1 MVLSCAKTPQ
11 EETLHM
17 SGNTNATSS
26 MHVKTRHCVKVDV
39 EIEARTQN
47 VAMER
52 KDVAGNAAP
61 CAITGGEYKACE
73 DHALKLVHPADSH
86 GLGQPYVQE
95 SQITRLANAT
105 DYVTP
110 HTTTGGNGKPIGHA
124 SNQASGGHIQAAN
137 SEQARGEEVL
147 VKQASSTACSS
158 DILKHI
164 KA

>member
-1 MVLSCAKTPQ
+1 MQTPQ

-124 SNQASGGHIQAAN
+124 SSKMLQKMSRHAPSLVMKIRPVEATSRRPTVNKRGGRR
-137 SEQARGEEVL
+137 SW
-147 VKQASSTACSS
+147 
-158 DILKHI
+158 
-164 KA
+164 